1 MSRVRFASMNYLS
14 SFLLTALSL
23 AVGFIA
29 TPWLLRWL
37 GEETYGAFRVGS
49 DWLGYLTLLE
59 FGVSGALPPLLARAF
74 SKNELQKVPELL
86 AVGIRA
92 YLGIT
97 GSMLIAG
104 LVLTGFIPHLVKISP
119 EHVRGLRWGCLIGL
133 VNVFWLPLAAPF
145 RSVVEARQ
153 RGYWITLLLTL
164 QSLVVTGSG
173 LLLAWMKF
181 GITGQFVAFA
191 LGCSCFNAVMIWYGT
206 RSYPGVFSKVL
217 QPSAD
222 KSTAAELWRLN
233 IPTYILNLCGRI
245 SLLTDNVVVAGIL
258 GPVMIVPLILTQKL
272 TSAAQVQLQ
281 GIGNASWAGLAELYE
296 RGERDTFERRLIDLT
311 SLTCILGMASLVPIA
326 AFNERFVSLW
336 VGSNRY
342 GGGLMTL
349 FAALNPF
356 LLSLISL
363 WGWVLTGLGQ
373 VKRFVRPLVF
383 QTLINFISSILLI
396 KKVGSVGALIGTFT
410 GFVSVTIWYL
420 PLELRRAFGIKTS
433 GLIKAVF
440 PPLGLA
446 IPYGTG
452 LWFLARW
459 HAPRGWLELA
469 GEMLV
474 SAVIYL
480 GLAWYLVLTLADRG
494 AWKGRIPALD
504 VRSARLVFSRIRS
517 AVRPKEPSLAGL
529 DSE

>member
-1 MSRVRFASMNYLS
+1 MSRVRLASMNYLS
-14 SFLLTALSL
+14 SFLLTAFSL
-23 AVGFIA
+23 AAGFIA

-74 SKNELQKVPELL
+74 GKNEPQKVPKLL
-86 AVGIRA
+86 ATGIRA

-97 GSMLIAG
+97 GCMLIAG
-104 LVLTGFIPHLVKISP
+104 LVLTGLIPHLVKISP

-153 RGYWITLLLTL
+153 RGYWIALLLTL

-173 LLLAWMKF
+173 LLLARMQS
-181 GITGQFVAFA
+181 GIIGQFIAFA
-191 LGCSCFNAVMIWYGT
+191 IGCSCFNALLIWYGT
-206 RSYPGVFSKVL
+206 RSYPRVFREIL
-217 QPSAD
+217 QQPAD
-222 KSTAAELWRLN
+222 KSTLAELWKLN
-233 IPTYILNLCGRI
+233 IPTYIVNLCGRI
-245 SLLTDNVVVAGIL
+245 SLLTDNVIVAGIL

-296 RGERDTFERRLIDLT
+296 RGERDIFERRVIDLT

-342 GGGLMTL
+342 GGDLMTL

-363 WGWVLTGLGQ
+363 WGWVLTGLRQ
-373 VKRFVRPLVF
+373 VKRFVKPLIF
-383 QTLINFISSILLI
+383 QTLINFVVSVFLT
-396 KKVGSVGALIGTFT
+396 KRVGPVGALIGTSV
-410 GFVSVTIWYL
+410 GFLGVTIWYL
-420 PLELRRAFGIKTS
+420 PLELRRTFGIKIS

-440 PPLGLA
+440 APLGLA

-452 LWFLARW
+452 LWFFARW
-459 HAPRGWLELA
+459 HAPRGWLDLA
-469 GEMLV
+469 GAMLV
-474 SAVIYL
+474 SALTYL
-480 GLAWYLVLTLADRG
+480 GLAWYLVLAREDREV
-494 AWKGRIPALD
+494 WRRRLPVLN
-504 VRSARLVFSRIRS
+504 VRSARLVFSEIRS
-517 AVRPKEPSLAGL
+517 AVRPEEPSLAVL
-529 DSE
+529 DTK